1 MPRPGPE
8 GVSPTEIFP
17 FPVGE
22 PPADDCAY
30 FEMLSWFVFGSG
42 LNWRVMR
49 AKWPAFLRA
58 FSKFQPKKVAAFGDA
73 DIDRLFADEGIIRNG
88 RKITG
93 TIANAHAMLEIAREH
108 GGMTEWLR
116 SYGGDVPLLIKD
128 VKKRF
133 SHMGDTTARL
143 FLTCAGVIEYQTWE
157 PTKRQRAG
165 KGVNLSPSPRRVL
178 RRPLP

>member
-22 PPADDCAY
+22 PPPDERAY

-42 LNWRVMR
+42 LNWRMMR
-49 AKWPAFLRA
+49 SKWPAFQRA
-58 FSKFQPKKVAAFGDA
+58 FAKFNLKKVAAFDDA
-73 DIDRLFADEGIIRNG
+73 DIDRLLSDEGIIRNG

-93 TIANAHAMLEIAREH
+93 TIANARAILEIGRED
-108 GGMTEWLR
+108 GGMTAWLR
-116 SYGGDVPLLIKD
+116 AYRGDVPRLIKD

-133 SHMGDTTARL
+133 SHMGDTTAPM
-143 FLTCAGVIEYQTWE
+143 FLTCAGAIEYQTWE

-165 KGVNLSPSPRRVL
+165 KP
-178 RRPLP
+178 